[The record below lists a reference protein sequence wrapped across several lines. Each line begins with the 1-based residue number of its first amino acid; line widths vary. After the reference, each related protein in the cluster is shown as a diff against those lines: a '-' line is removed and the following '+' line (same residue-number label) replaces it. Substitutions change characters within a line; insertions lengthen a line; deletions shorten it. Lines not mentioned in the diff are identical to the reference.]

1 MIQVIYASRRDTA
14 KWWFLRVVMSG
25 PTPLPWH
32 KLTWAF
38 AANATPP
45 RGGRKLDAWLDDHG
59 AVCAQAYADQDLY
72 WIEWMDVGVFAF
84 SLGFPEVRVWPQP
97 NVLPEAIDD
106 TFTRMLR
113 PVVLQAL
120 GWQALHAGAVAGPP
134 GVLAFCGRSGSGK
147 STLAFAMRQG
157 AWRQFADDALVL
169 QIERDRV
176 LTCSI
181 PFAPR
186 LRPAS
191 RAYFAQLEGGVPSS
205 LRWEAADTPLRA
217 VFLLQQNPHRDS
229 ARISLVSPARAFS
242 MLLSHAHC
250 FDAADPVQAHRLVAD
265 YLALVA
271 QVPVYTLEYAPGLQR
286 LSHMAMAVIE
296 TVDGAADGRLSV

>member
-1 MIQVIYASRRDTA
+1 MPGPMPQSR
-14 KWWFLRVVMSG
+14 
-25 PTPLPWH
+25 H

-38 AANATPP
+38 AVHAPPP
-45 RGGRKLDAWLDDHG
+45 RGGRKVDEWLDDHG
-59 AVCAQAYADQDLY
+59 TVCARAFSNQVMY
-72 WIEWMDVGVFAF
+72 WIDWIDVGVFAF
-84 SLGFPEVRVWPQP
+84 SLGVPEVRVWPQA
-97 NVLPEAIDD
+97 NVRPETIDD
-106 TFTRMLR
+106 TFGRMLR

-120 GWQALHAGAVAGPP
+120 GWQALHAGAVVGPP

-147 STLAFAMRQG
+147 STLAFAMRQD
-157 AWRQFADDALVL
+157 AWQQFADDALVL

-176 LTCSI
+176 MTCWI

-191 RAYFAQLEGGVPSS
+191 RAHFAQLERAVPSS
-205 LRWEAADTPLRA
+205 LQCEAPDTPLRA
-217 VFLLQQNPHRDS
+217 VFLLRQDSQRDGT
-229 ARISLVSPARAFS
+229 RISLLPPARAFS

-250 FDAADPVQAHRLVAD
+250 FDAADPMQAQRLVED

-286 LSHMAMAVIE
+286 LSRVAMAVIE
-296 TVDGAADGRLSV
+296 TANGPTEGRPSG